1 MRCTIRVNAA
11 AVRSSEPLGGIGAK
25 RLHAGFVYA
34 FSEMRVILLTRYNN
48 FYHRFFSEGGETM
61 RYLVLVCLSLALGGC
76 SSAGPYGGLRSYAGL
91 PTVDLGACAVSPIR
105 PGHED
110 KLCTRQNGYPN

>member
-1 MRCTIRVNAA
+1 VHDKVNAA

-25 RLHAGFVYA
+25 RLHAGFIYA
-34 FSEMRVILLTRYNN
+34 FSEMRVILLARYNN

-91 PTVDLGACAVSPIR
+91 ATVDLGACAVSPIR